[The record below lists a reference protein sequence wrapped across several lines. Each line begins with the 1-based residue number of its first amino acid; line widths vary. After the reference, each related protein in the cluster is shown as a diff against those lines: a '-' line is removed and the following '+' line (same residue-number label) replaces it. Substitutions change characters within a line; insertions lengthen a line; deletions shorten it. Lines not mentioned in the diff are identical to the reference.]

1 MADWISLLANN
12 PDPSSIGQ
20 AFNQGEAGAIDLR
33 RAQQAQQQRQFALD
47 QQQQYRNRVG
57 QLLSGND
64 YQGAAAL
71 AYATGDDKAG
81 TGFAGLNKD
90 RYDRAEKNTGHYANI
105 VSAIAELPYAQRA
118 GAIQASKSFL
128 VEQGMNA
135 ADIDK
140 FDPTDDNIRAL
151 GHVSY
156 SYGDGVKDSTAQY
169 EAQTGRQNADTARI
183 TAENPVVVGG
193 SLVTRGGEQLFKDQQ
208 FFNAPTTDN
217 VYQVG
222 GVGSNGY
229 TQTTQNIA
237 PGSITA
243 EQLYRQAIEPQESG
257 GRAGVSGPATRYGT
271 AQGASQMLPGT
282 AAAMAKKL
290 GVQWR
295 PELMTDRS
303 PAGLAYQRQ
312 LGVAYAQEA
321 LDKTGGDPRAAAMF
335 YHGGPDRSIWGP
347 KTQAYGD
354 SAVRRLT
361 SQAVGQQPINR
372 APQIVQEGVAK
383 PTSGSQAKPLSEK
396 DMGIA
401 RTKLAQA
408 KRLKAQIVQLQAL
421 DPEGGKLSGARPS
434 SSAGIYGGVLG
445 GRVSG
450 ALVGGD
456 TDRFDTLVSNIRN
469 TITAV
474 TRVPGIG
481 SQSDYEARLA
491 AATMPERIR
500 SASGRA
506 QAYSEIY
513 QIASD
518 MENEMS
524 AQAQGGFG
532 GRSTPQAQ
540 SASAVPAAAAAMLR
554 SNPNLRTQFDRKYG
568 AGASRG
574 ILGN

>member
-1 MADWISLLANN
+1 MADWTDLLRGG
-12 PDPSSIGQ
+12 PDPSDVGAAFGQGQ
-20 AFNQGEAGAIDLR
+20 AQAVALR
-33 RAQQAQQQRQFALD
+33 QARLADQQKQVAFQ
-47 QQQQYRNRVG
+47 QQQQYRSRVAD
-57 QLLSGND
+57 LLKGND
-64 YQGAAAL
+64 INGAAAQAA
-71 AYATGDDKAG
+71 AYGDDKASANFIAIQKNKYDQG
-81 TGFAGLNKD
+81 AAGAGSFGEVV
-90 RYDRAEKNTGHYANI
+90 RG
-105 VSAIAELPYAQRA
+105 IAALPYEQRSGALAAATPTLQAMGYGREQIA
-118 GAIQASKSFL
+118 G
-128 VEQGMNA
+128 
-135 ADIDK
+135 
-140 FDPTDDNIRAL
+140 FDPTDQNLAAVGGLGYSAKDRA
-151 GHVSY
+151 
-156 SYGDGVKDSTAQY
+156 GDQQAVYDG
-169 EAQTGRQNADTARI
+169 QTGRQNADTARI

-229 TQTTQNIA
+229 TQTTQNLA

-243 EQLYRQAIEPQESG
+243 EQLYRTAIEPQESG

-282 AAAMAKKL
+282 ARSMAAKL
-290 GVQWR
+290 GVKWR
-295 PELMTDRS
+295 PELMTDKT

-354 SAVRRLT
+354 RAVRSLT
-361 SQAVGQQPINR
+361 TQAVGQQPINR
-372 APQIVQEGVAK
+372 APQIVQQGVAK
-383 PTSGSQAKPLSEK
+383 PPAGSQPKPLSEK

-401 RTKLAQA
+401 RTKLAQSQ
-408 KRLKAQIVQLQAL
+408 RLKAQIVQLQQL
-421 DPEGGKLSGARPS
+421 DPEGGALSGARPS
-434 SSAGIYGGVLG
+434 SSAGIYGGVIG

-491 AATMPERIR
+491 AATMPERTR

-518 MENEMS
+518 MEKEML
-524 AQAQGGFG
+524 AQSQGGFG
-532 GRSTPQAQ
+532 GRQTQQAKPT
-540 SASAVPAAAAAMLR
+540 SAVPAGAAQMLR
-554 SNPNLRTQFDRKYG
+554 SNPNLRAQFDAKYG
-568 AGASRG
+568 AGASASV
-574 ILGN
+574 LGS